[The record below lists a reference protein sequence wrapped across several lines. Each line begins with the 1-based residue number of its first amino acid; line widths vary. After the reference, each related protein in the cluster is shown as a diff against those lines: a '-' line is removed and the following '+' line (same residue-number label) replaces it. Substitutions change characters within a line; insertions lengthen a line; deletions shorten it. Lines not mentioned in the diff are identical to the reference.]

1 MKQNETGAIK
11 SELMAKKLVRHLD
24 FTAPVNVILPEH
36 PQAQLESKLLAL
48 AKPPPLPLSQAY
60 VSKEMSFEVKSKPAQ
75 AICQQKQKPTVITEL
90 HLSHPVKPLPR
101 SSLM

>member
-1 MKQNETGAIK
+1 MMKQNETGAMK
-11 SELMAKKLVRHLD
+11 SELMAKKLVRQLD

-48 AKPPPLPLSQAY
+48 AKPPPALSQAY
-60 VSKEMSFEVKSKPAQ
+60 VSKEMTFEVKSKPAQ
-75 AICQQKQKPTVITEL
+75 AIRLQQQKPTVITEPR
-90 HLSHPVKPLPR
+90 LSHPVKPQPR